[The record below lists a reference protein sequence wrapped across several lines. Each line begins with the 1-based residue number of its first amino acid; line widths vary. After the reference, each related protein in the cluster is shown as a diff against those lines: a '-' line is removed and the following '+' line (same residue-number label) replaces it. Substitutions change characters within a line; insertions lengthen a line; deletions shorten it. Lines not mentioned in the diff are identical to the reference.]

1 MLGMKVGVQNRVFG
15 HFTSELDAKIKKA
28 KVRLRVTPNPN
39 PNANPTSNPTPNPNQ
54 EEHKFDDGVVD
65 IRGNAVKIE
74 PGYPKR
80 MGEDPMSKVELR
92 VVKVGVDRGITF
104 AHAQGL
110 LQEKMD

>member
-1 MLGMKVGVQNRVFG
+1 MKHFLNRMLGMKVGVQNRVFG

-28 KVRLRVTPNPN
+28 K
-39 PNANPTSNPTPNPNQ
+39 

-80 MGEDPMSKVELR
+80 MGEDPMSKVAR
-92 VVKVGVDRGITF
+92 VRVRVRVK
-104 AHAQGL
+104 ANPNPNP
-110 LQEKMD
+110 